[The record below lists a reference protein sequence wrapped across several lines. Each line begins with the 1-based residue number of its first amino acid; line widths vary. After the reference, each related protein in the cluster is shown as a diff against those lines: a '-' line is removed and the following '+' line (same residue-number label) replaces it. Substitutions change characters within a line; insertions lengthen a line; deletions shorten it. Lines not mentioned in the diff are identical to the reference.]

1 MNTISL
7 EKPKNFI
14 HWLHVYQLYLA
25 AFPKAE
31 RKPFS
36 VITKMYRKGKM
47 DVWCIRQKG
56 VFTGLVITINSEDL
70 ILIDYLAV
78 CKKHRG
84 KGIGTHTLQALQSQ
98 YHGKRLFLEIES
110 VFEPCNNLPQR
121 QKRKQFYLNC
131 GLTPMEVMVY
141 LFGVKMELLGF
152 NCKIDYDTYFS
163 FYRDNLGQWVCKHIA
178 PAEYP
183 QTK

>member
-1 MNTISL
+1 MNTITL
-7 EKPKNFI
+7 EKPRSIGCWAK
-14 HWLHVYQLYLA
+14 LYQLYLD
-25 AFPKAE
+25 AFPAAE

-36 VITKMYRKGKM
+36 VIKKMYRKGKM
-47 DVWCIRQKG
+47 DVWCIRQNG
-56 VFTGLVITINSEDL
+56 IFTGLVITINSEDL

-84 KGIGTHTLQALQSQ
+84 KGIGTMTLQALQSL
-98 YHGKRLFLEIES
+98 YHGKRIFLEIES
-110 VFEPCNNLPQR
+110 VFDPCSNLSQR

-131 GLTPMEVMVY
+131 GLTPMQVMVY

-152 NCKIDYDTYFS
+152 NCKIDYDTYFA
-163 FYRDNLGQWVCKHIA
+163 FYRDNLGTWVCKHIA

>member
-1 MNTISL
+1 MNTITL
-7 EKPKNFI
+7 EKPRSIGCWAK
-14 HWLHVYQLYLA
+14 LYQLYLD
-25 AFPKAE
+25 AFPAAE

-36 VITKMYRKGKM
+36 VIKKMYRKGKM
-47 DVWCIRQKG
+47 DVWCIRQNG
-56 VFTGLVITINSEDL
+56 IFTGLVITINSEDL

-78 CKKHRG
+78 CKNHRG
-84 KGIGTHTLQALQSQ
+84 KGIGTMTLQALQSL

-110 VFEPCNNLPQR
+110 VFDPCSNLSQR

-131 GLTPMEVMVY
+131 GLTPMQVMVY

-152 NCKIDYDTYFS
+152 NCKIDYDTYFA
-163 FYRDNLGQWVCKHIA
+163 FYRDNLGTWVCKHIA